1 MKFPSVAVLQV
12 DNDQVRSFVNATCA
26 KSRLRTMI
34 SMRWAWVQE
43 LRQSAED
50 GSCVIRH
57 VKTVN
62 NKADI
67 MTKCLEAKEF
77 KRQVE
82 QVQGTRLKFKRKAE
96 VILMTIGN
104 GLIGG

>member
-1 MKFPSVAVLQV
+1 
-12 DNDQVRSFVNATCA
+12 
-26 KSRLRTMI
+26 
-34 SMRWAWVQE
+34 MRWAWVQE
-43 LRQSAED
+43 LRQPESAED
-50 GSCVIRH
+50 GSCVIKH
-57 VKTVN
+57 VKTTN

-77 KRQVE
+77 KREVE
-82 QVQGTRLKFKRKAE
+82 QVQGTRLKFKRKEE

>member
-1 MKFPSVAVLQV
+1 MKTA
-12 DNDQVRSFVNATCA
+12 
-26 KSRLRTMI
+26 
-34 SMRWAWVQE
+34 
-43 LRQSAED
+43 
-50 GSCVIRH
+50 
-57 VKTVN
+57 N

-82 QVQGTRLKFKRKAE
+82 QVQGTRLKFKRKDE
-96 VILMTIGN
+96 VLLMTIGN